1 MEVQLSFHPRY
12 QTIAV
17 NDSQGGAPV
26 KIFYREAGPKDAP
39 VLLLLHGFPSSSHQ
53 YRGLI
58 SRLSDKYH
66 VIAPDLPG
74 FGFSDA
80 PDRKSFAYT
89 FDHIAQV
96 IENFTDALGLKRYAI
111 YLFDYGAPTG
121 FRLAVSRPER
131 VLAIISQ
138 NGNAYLE
145 GLSEGWNP
153 IRIYWQDPSEKN
165 RASLRDF
172 LKVETTRFGY
182 EHGAPDVSLIAPES
196 IALDQH
202 FLDLPGHDEIQLDL
216 FGDYKSNV
224 EAYPRFQEYMRT
236 HRPPTLAVW
245 GKNDPFFVPAGAEA
259 FRRDNPATEV
269 HLVDAGHFPLETNL
283 DEIAAIIRTFLART
297 LDGNE

>member
-1 MEVQLSFHPRY
+1 MTFPPHYRTVEVK
-12 QTIAV
+12 
-17 NDSQGGAPV
+17 DSKGGAPL

-58 SRLSDKYH
+58 ARLSDKYRL
-66 VIAPDLPG
+66 IAPDLPG

-89 FDHIAQV
+89 FDHVAEV
-96 IENFTDALGLKRYAI
+96 ILNFTDAIGLKQYAL
-111 YLFDYGAPTG
+111 YVFDYGAPTG
-121 FRLAVSRPER
+121 FRLAVARPER
-131 VLAIISQ
+131 VTALISQ

-153 IRIYWQDPSEKN
+153 IRIYWQDPTETN
-165 RASLRDF
+165 RANLRDF

-224 EAYPRFQEYMRT
+224 EAYPRFQEYIRA
-236 HRPPTLAVW
+236 HRPPMLAVW

-259 FRRDNPATEV
+259 FRRDNPDTEV
-269 HLVDAGHFPLETNL
+269 HLIDAGHFPLETNL
-283 DEIAAIIRTFLART
+283 DEIAPIIGAFLARAFQKK
-297 LDGNE
+297 